1 MRSTLWEMPGWD
13 ELQEGSKLGGK
24 DINNPRYVNDTPV
37 MAEGEEAL
45 KSLLR
50 RVKEESERVS
60 LRLNIKKKTTQDH
73 GIWPHY
79 FMANRRGKDGSSN
92 RFPLLGLQNHVDGDY
107 SHEIRR
113 WLLLGR
119 KAMTNIQCVEKQT
132 HYSVDKCPYSQGYG
146 LPSGHVQ
153 LWDLDRKEDRHQR
166 TNAFKLQWWRRLLK
180 VPWTAR
186 RSNQS
191 MLRENQPEYSL
202 GGLMLK
208 LTLQCLGHLMWTDSS
223 LEKSLMLGKTEGR
236 RRSGCQRMRWL
247 DGITDAMNMNLGK
260 LREMVRDREAWRAA
274 VHGVAKSQTRLG
286 DRTRTTRGKN
296 SYILEFS
303 RVIFWATCYWNN
315 HRD

>member
-1 MRSTLWEMPGWD
+1 
-13 ELQEGSKLGGK
+13 
-24 DINNPRYVNDTPV
+24 
-37 MAEGEEAL
+37 
-45 KSLLR
+45 
-50 RVKEESERVS
+50 
-60 LRLNIKKKTTQDH
+60 
-73 GIWPHY
+73 
-79 FMANRRGKDGSSN
+79 MANRRGKDGSSN
-92 RFPLLGLQNHVDGDY
+92 RFPLIGLQNHVDGDY